1 MSDDYPTDNFQD
13 RLIVQAYEFFKLQIE
28 EWLDEPEE
36 SAVRRAEALTT
47 ALLGLFNMVVIDL
60 EFKDDA
66 NIIFETLNARG
77 TPLLDSDLIKNSIL
91 YLAERNGFQRQN
103 FYERYWK
110 NFDKKWWRDEV
121 RQGRLFRPRLDVFL
135 NYWLAMRTGEEISAT
150 DFFPRFRR
158 YAESCGEQITAV
170 AADIKESGEVFQRLH
185 RLNDRS
191 PEGNFLYRWL
201 VMDAGA
207 TTPVVMWLFAKHGQ
221 LGSKQFY
228 RALRVI
234 ESYLVR
240 RMVCRMSTKNY
251 SRLFME
257 MVRKLN
263 EKGTERADEIIISLL
278 QAQTAYAYLWPP
290 DSMVKEAILS
300 LPLYRLLTRGRLRL
314 VLEGLED
321 ALRSPRSEEEY
332 VVRGKLTIEHILPQ
346 DWRREHWPLRLR
358 DLEDELEAAERRN
371 RLIHTLGNL
380 TLVNDRLNPKLS
392 NAPWETKRREIARH
406 SVLHLNKRL
415 LDEAPEI
422 WDEEAIE
429 KRGADLASLFVKVWP
444 GPSDF

>member
-1 MSDDYPTDNFQD
+1 M
-13 RLIVQAYEFFKLQIE
+13 
-28 EWLDEPEE
+28 
-36 SAVRRAEALTT
+36 
-47 ALLGLFNMVVIDL
+47 
-60 EFKDDA
+60 
-66 NIIFETLNARG
+66 
-77 TPLLDSDLIKNSIL
+77 
-91 YLAERNGFQRQN
+91 
-103 FYERYWK
+103 
-110 NFDKKWWRDEV
+110 
-121 RQGRLFRPRLDVFL
+121 FL

-207 TTPVVMWLFAKHGQ
+207 TTPVVIWLFSNRDQ

-290 DSMVKEAILS
+290 DSMVKEAILN

-358 DLEDELEAAERRN
+358 DQEDELEAAERRN
-371 RLIHTLGNL
+371 RLVHTLGNL

-444 GPSDF
+444 GPSNF